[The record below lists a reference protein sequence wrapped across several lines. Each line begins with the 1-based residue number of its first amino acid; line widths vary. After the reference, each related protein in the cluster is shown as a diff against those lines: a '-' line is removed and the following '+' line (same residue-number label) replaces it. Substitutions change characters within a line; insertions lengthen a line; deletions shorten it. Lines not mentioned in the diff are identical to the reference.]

1 MLCPSCTSRE
11 ATTPEGWCAE
21 CVLQRAAEQYSKE
34 DRRLADKRRAAW
46 GTGDP
51 YALLRR
57 QRKRLIDVVR
67 PRRSSVLHDP
77 WEIAR
82 EALLALQHMRGRDA
96 TVLDE
101 VAEAI
106 RRLAWG
112 PDDGVVMVENRHRT
126 RRQIPGQLALWELEE
141 AMAA

>member
-1 MLCPSCTSRE
+1 VLCPSCGLRE
-11 ATTPEGWCAE
+11 ADTPEGWCTT
-21 CVLQRAAEQYSKE
+21 CVIERAAETYSKE

-57 QRKRLIDVVR
+57 QRKRLIDAVR
-67 PRRSSVLHDP
+67 PRRPSVLHDP
-77 WEIAR
+77 WIIAK
-82 EALLALQHMRGRDA
+82 EALLALEHMRGRDKV
-96 TVLDE
+96 VLDE

-112 PDDGVVMVENRHRT
+112 PDDGMPIVERHRT
-126 RRQIPGQLALWELEE
+126 RRQIPGQLTLWPMEE